1 MNVVFVH
8 RKKIQGRYS
17 LENVFNSL
25 IPYLK
30 KKHNF
35 DEEKA
40 KFRKKS
46 GACTRLQQDP
56 GGLVRKWSR

>member
-1 MNVVFVH
+1 MDILN
-8 RKKIQGRYS
+8 K
-17 LENVFNSL
+17 NNN
-25 IPYLK
+25 YLK